1 MCRLDP
7 PQRAPLPDV
16 GIVVRDRMIPP
27 DTRLA
32 GSVPCLLRPELA
44 ETKHLALDLR
54 ALIRGL
60 QACFVSLQTISPHGQ
75 LVSAALSLAARYK
88 EGRADRRTTPPPG
101 RPSRS

>member
-54 ALIRGL
+54 ALIRGFRVRMS
-60 QACFVSLQTISPHGQ
+60 QARRMPPRSRIWAKERSASSPRRRMVSRPIPDFNR
-75 LVSAALSLAARYK
+75 VRLA
-88 EGRADRRTTPPPG
+88 
-101 RPSRS
+101 